1 MARRFLYV
9 VACGVVLVIAGLL
22 GLNFWARELSELAF
36 TPTSRFIA
44 PAPRSAETYRDA
56 RLWISRGAGTA
67 DDPARWLPHGLAPAF
82 GKVGSLPAAV
92 FFVHP
97 TSYMDRSRWNAPV
110 GDRTA
115 DQRADVFTRG
125 LASPFNAARELWAP
139 RYRQATFGAFLTSRD
154 AAQSALDVAYRDVLA
169 AFDTFVAQA
178 DPALPIVLVGHSQG
192 ALHLMHLMKDRV
204 AGRPLAKRVV
214 AAYVVG
220 WPVSLAHD
228 LPAMGLPACAA
239 PDQAGCVLSWQSY
252 GEPADPSLMIGAYER
267 VPGLD
272 GENRKGSAFLCTNP
286 LTGTPNAS
294 APASANLGTLVP
306 ETSLTDGTLVAG
318 SVAARCA
325 PSGLLLIGTGRD
337 LTPPNL
343 GPYVMPGNN
352 YHVYDIPLFW
362 ANLRADMARRV
373 AAWGHGR

>member
-1 MARRFLYV
+1 MARRCVYA
-9 VACGVVLVIAGLL
+9 VAIGVVLVIATLL

-36 TPTSRFIA
+36 TPSARFSA
-44 PAPRSAETYRDA
+44 PTPRAADAYRDG

-67 DDPARWLPHGLAPAF
+67 GDPARWLPHGLAPAF
-82 GKVGSLPAAV
+82 GAVGSVPAAV

-97 TSYMDRSRWNAPV
+97 TSYMDRARWNAPV

-115 DQRADVFTRG
+115 DDRAEIFTRG
-125 LASPFNAARELWAP
+125 LASPFNAAREVWAP
-139 RYRQATFGAFLTSRD
+139 RYRQATFGAFLTSRSS
-154 AAQSALDVAYRDVLA
+154 AQSALQVAYRDVLA
-169 AFDTFVAQA
+169 AFDAFVAQA

-192 ALHLMHLMKDRV
+192 ALHLMHLMQDRIAGKPLARRV
-204 AGRPLAKRVV
+204 A
-214 AAYVVG
+214 AAYIAG
-220 WPVSLAHD
+220 WPVSIAHD

-239 PDQAGCVLSWQSY
+239 PDQAGCVLAWQSY
-252 GEPADPSLMIGAYER
+252 GEPADPGMMLEAYAR

-272 GENRKGSAFLCTNP
+272 GQSRKGSAFLCTNP
-286 LTGTPNAS
+286 LTGTPNTS
-294 APASANLGTLVP
+294 APASANLGTLIP

-325 PSGLLLIGTGRD
+325 PNGLLLVGAGHD
-337 LTPPNL
+337 LAPPAI

-373 AAWGHGR
+373 AAWEHTR